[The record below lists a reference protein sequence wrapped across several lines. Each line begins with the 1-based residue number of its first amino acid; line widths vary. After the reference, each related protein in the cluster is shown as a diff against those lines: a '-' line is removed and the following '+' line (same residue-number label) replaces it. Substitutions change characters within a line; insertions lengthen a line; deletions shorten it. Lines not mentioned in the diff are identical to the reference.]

1 MDVKIVGDDPLAYKK
16 VAMNCDHRLDTDA
29 SRFPMA
35 LQSFV
40 SGFNL
45 LINGSSGSGKT
56 NLLVSLLKSRPDH
69 KKGPGAGS
77 AGRGPR
83 GILAE
88 VGRRGGPTR
97 EQLAGHIEAPP
108 RPSTSS
114 LPSRKRARRRSK
126 QNLIQRHR
134 S

>member
-45 LINGSSGSGKT
+45 LINGRPACKT
-56 NLLVSLLKSRPDH
+56 FNLNLQLHQRAVRSCHPWPPTAHATHSLTMGWHHPMIS
-69 KKGPGAGS
+69 
-77 AGRGPR
+77 
-83 GILAE
+83 I
-88 VGRRGGPTR
+88 
-97 EQLAGHIEAPP
+97 
-108 RPSTSS
+108 
-114 LPSRKRARRRSK
+114 
-126 QNLIQRHR
+126 
-134 S
+134 

>member
-56 NLLVSLLKSRPDH
+56 NLLVSLLKSRPNH
-69 KKGPGAGS
+69 KKG
-77 AGRGPR
+77 
-83 GILAE
+83 L
-88 VGRRGGPTR
+88 
-97 EQLAGHIEAPP
+97 
-108 RPSTSS
+108 
-114 LPSRKRARRRSK
+114 RRSFK
-126 QNLIQRHR
+126 RVFDNVIIVSPRRTQVNFTRNKIKT
-134 S
+134 